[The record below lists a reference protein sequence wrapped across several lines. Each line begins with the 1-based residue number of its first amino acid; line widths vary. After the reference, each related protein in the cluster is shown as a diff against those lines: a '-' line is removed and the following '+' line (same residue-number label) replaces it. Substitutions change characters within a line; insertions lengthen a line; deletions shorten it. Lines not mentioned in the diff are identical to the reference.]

1 MLQTDEPLAI
11 PLWINGHAYL
21 VMAPDFLDITDPASG
36 EVLRR
41 TPLCGTAEAGK
52 AIDAGRAALAA
63 WAATSADS
71 RAELLGALGE
81 ALVGY
86 TDHFVRLIREETGK
100 GDSLVATE
108 LAAAVGL
115 LKKAEIGDVTGVV
128 AVVGGDSDTWLGPL
142 KLVVPALAAGATV
155 ILRPSPRAPSA
166 LLALAELGSRCGLP
180 DGVFNILH
188 GTEAAVEGLRTDD
201 GVRLLFA

>member
-21 VMAPDFLDITDPASG
+21 FMAPDFLDITDPASG

-41 TPLCGTAEAGK
+41 TPLCGAVEASK
-52 AIDAGRAALAA
+52 AIDAGRTALAA
-63 WAATSADS
+63 WAAMSVDS

-81 ALVGY
+81 GLVGY
-86 TDHFVRLIREETGK
+86 TDHFVRLVREETGK
-100 GDSLVATE
+100 DDSLVAAE

-115 LKKAEIGDVTGVV
+115 LKKAEIGDFTGVV
-128 AVVGGDSDTWLGPL
+128 AIVGGDSDTWLGPL

-155 ILRPSPRAPSA
+155 VLRPSPRAPSA

-180 DGVFNILH
+180 GGVFNVLH
-188 GTEAAVEGLRTDD
+188 GAEAAVEGLRTGD